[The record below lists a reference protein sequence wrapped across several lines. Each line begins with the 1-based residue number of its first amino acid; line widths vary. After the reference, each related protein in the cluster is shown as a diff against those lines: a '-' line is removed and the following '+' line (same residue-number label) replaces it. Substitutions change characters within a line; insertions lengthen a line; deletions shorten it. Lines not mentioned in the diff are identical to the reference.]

1 MLRAP
6 PPPPPLPSGLGPTT
20 QEPWDRGHGVV
31 QVEFTKEGAETLG
44 LQAVRNYFPN
54 QSPTVYF
61 SHQVSYFEMPGRYV
75 AKNSI
80 VGYILT
86 ET

>member
-54 QSPTVYF
+54 QVP
-61 SHQVSYFEMPGRYV
+61 Q
-75 AKNSI
+75 
-80 VGYILT
+80 YIFLIRSLT
-86 ET
+86 LRCQGDTSRKISLWVIF